1 VIVEKIK
8 DKFGLE
14 AEVEEAS
21 NVMFLRVNGLDNLSL
36 SKWIKEEFSDIY
48 VTVKDRKSFQF
59 SDKGWIKIEK
69 N

>member
-1 VIVEKIK
+1 MIVEKIK